1 MLEMLEICVD
11 FKRFVCS
18 ALQLTSCFH
27 IPLAE
32 VDARPE
38 IDACA
43 AMIRRPSVGK
53 R

>member
-1 MLEMLEICVD
+1 MLEICLD

-18 ALQLTSCFH
+18 ALQLSSCFH

-32 VDARPE
+32 VDARAE
-38 IDACA
+38 SDACA
-43 AMIRRPSVGK
+43 AMIRHPSVGQ